1 MFSDRISMLENV
13 YDNMTNNIYRKD
25 YNIYNLFINITLN
38 IFNISIYKIFIWYII
53 LNNINN
59 KNKYVYNI
67 FILYW
72 YM

>member
-38 IFNISIYKIFIWYII
+38 IFNISIYKIFI
-53 LNNINN
+53 
-59 KNKYVYNI
+59 
-67 FILYW
+67 
-72 YM
+72 